1 MEVPGKITHQTL
13 ETVDVAHMVGAQP
26 VTQGE
31 AVEGEP
37 PHKTVRS
44 GYTVMVIDGET
55 FRVPEEDV
63 PKVYDEEDDGQV
75 PPTEQVHEGIQRE
88 FQLMTDLEVSE
99 KKSPHRCFFRKKD
112 LDDEMV
118 SQTQGRWSEIPIR
131 GQTIP

>member
-13 ETVDVAHMVGAQP
+13 ETADVAPMVRAQP
-26 VTQGE
+26 VTRGE
-31 AVEGEP
+31 AEEGEP
-37 PHKTVRS
+37 PYKTARS

-75 PPTEQVHEGIQRE
+75 PPSEQVHEGMQIWKC
-88 FQLMTDLEVSE
+88 L
-99 KKSPHRCFFRKKD
+99 KNSPHRCFFRKKD
-112 LDDEMV
+112 LVDEMV
-118 SQTQGRWSEIPIR
+118 SQTQGRWSEILIR